1 MNTEKYIPNTITILN
16 LTCGVLG
23 IIASLRGYW
32 HFAFYLMLAAA
43 VFDFLDGMS
52 ARLLGAYSE
61 IGKQLDSLADMV
73 SFGILPGIIMFELLE
88 NSYDHPMYRTWFVF
102 SSSIFA
108 FLIPAFSGLRL
119 AKFNIDTR
127 QTNSFIGLP
136 TPANALF
143 IGAYSIV
150 LHAIFNCH
158 CMLANRILGSWI
170 TLAFISVLFSALLV
184 SEIPLFSLKFKN
196 LKWKDNKVR
205 FIFLLF
211 SALTIISIYLIL
223 FLLNMSRPETNQLP
237 YPAYYAYGA
246 IPIIIILYILI
257 SIFSNLFAPKNQLPE
272 DN

>member
-1 MNTEKYIPNTITILN
+1 MKTEKYIPNFITLLN

-43 VFDFLDGMS
+43 VFDFLDGMT

-73 SFGILPGIIMFELLE
+73 SFGVLPGVIMFELLE

-127 QTNSFIGLP
+127 QTSSFIGLP

-143 IGAYSIV
+143 IGSLSIV
-150 LHAIFNCH
+150 IHAIFSCN
-158 CMLANRILGSWI
+158 CMLMHRILDSWI
-170 TLAFISVLFSALLV
+170 TLSAISVVFSILLV

-196 LKWKDNKVR
+196 LRWKDNQVR
-205 FIFLLF
+205 FIFLIF

-223 FLLNMSRPETNQLP
+223 FLLNLSRPETNQLP

-246 IPIIIILYILI
+246 IPIIILLYIII
-257 SIFSNLFAPKNQLPE
+257 SVISNLTLKKQE
-272 DN
+272 SVKE